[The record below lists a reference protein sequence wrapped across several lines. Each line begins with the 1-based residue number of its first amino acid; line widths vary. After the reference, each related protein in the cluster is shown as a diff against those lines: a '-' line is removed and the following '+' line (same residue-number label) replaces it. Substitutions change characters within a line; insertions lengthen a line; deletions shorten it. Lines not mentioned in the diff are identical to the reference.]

1 MVRKSFWIVPIIFLF
16 AAMGATAA
24 HADTITT
31 YSVSA
36 TFSDGATASGTFS
49 YDSDDSTYT
58 AVDIAS
64 VDAANAAASDQ
75 FTSTANIVAANSS
88 ILEIYSDNGT
98 AGLSLVF
105 PSIATPL
112 TGPENLISGPCWEGG
127 CLYVSPNPLETTA
140 GYITPVATP
149 EPTTGALL
157 LTGVGLVGT
166 LALIRKREAQT
177 LEQAN

>member
-1 MVRKSFWIVPIIFLF
+1 MPQKLFWILPTIFLF
-16 AAMGATAA
+16 GVMGATGA

-58 AVDIAS
+58 AIDIAS
-64 VDAANAAASDQ
+64 VDVANAAGNEQ
-75 FTSTANIVAANSS
+75 FTSTANIVDANSS
-88 ILEIYSDNGT
+88 LLYVSSDDET
-98 AGLSLVF
+98 VVLGLIF

-112 TGPENLISGPCWEGG
+112 TGPEDLLSGPCWEGG
-127 CLYVSPNPLETTA
+127 CLYVSPNPLQTTA

-149 EPTTGALL
+149 EPPTRALL
-157 LTGVGLVGT
+157 LTGIGLIGT
-166 LALIRKREAQT
+166 LVMIRKRRA
-177 LEQAN
+177 